1 MALEVLVVDDEAD
14 IRELVSGVLEDEGYR
29 CAPRPTAP
37 PPSRR
42 SKSGGL
48 DGAARRVAAG
58 LAARRA
64 AVAAGDQAAR
74 FDHPGAG
81 DLGTRQSRHRGRGGR
96 EGAIDFIEKPF
107 EAERLIYLVDRATET
122 ERLRRENETLRRQV
136 GQEDQLHG
144 SSVAINTV
152 RATLKRVAP
161 TGSRVLISGPPGV
174 GKEIAARMIHQWSPR
189 AKAPFIVLSAAMMS
203 PERVEEELFGSE
215 SDGVMRPGLLE
226 HAHGGT
232 LFLDEIADMPLT
244 TQAKILR
251 VLTDQSYHRVGG
263 QRPVKVDVRV
273 LSATSRNLPGRNRR
287 GALPRGPVLS
297 PQRRPGAAP
306 AAARAARGRPRARQ
320 PFPRAVRAERRVPPP
335 RISEEAMA
343 ALQAHDW
350 PGNVRQLRNIIERT
364 LILAPGDR
372 VSCIEVD
379 LLPRRDPRQPERGRR
394 RQQRHGDH
402 GQPAARGPRS
412 FEREYLQDPDPALFR
427 QHLAHRVVH
436 RHGALGPAPEAQGPG
451 HRGQAGGRGVGAGS
465 AMAARSLSL
474 QDHFLNSVRRAK
486 LPVTI
491 FLVKG
496 VKLQGVI
503 TWFDAFSLLLRREGA
518 SQLVYKHSISTIMPP
533 RAAAGLRRRPSRR
546 RRAPRPRSRTCSSP
560 PPRATTSA

>member
-14 IRELVSGVLEDEGYR
+14 IRELVSGVLEDEGYTVR
-29 CAPRPTAP
+29 AAGDSMQTLDAIENRRP
-37 PPSRR
+37 SMVLLDVWLQG
-42 SKSGGL
+42 SKL
-48 DGAARRVAAG
+48 DGLELLQEIKRRDPTIPVLMISG
-58 LAARRA
+58 HGNLDT
-64 AVAAGDQAAR
+64 AVAAV
-74 FDHPGAG
+74 
-81 DLGTRQSRHRGRGGR
+81 R

-122 ERLRRENETLRRQV
+122 ERLRRENETLRLQV

-152 RATLKRVAP
+152 RATLKRVSP

-203 PERVEEELFGSE
+203 PERVEEELFGTE
-215 SDGVMRPGLLE
+215 GEGVMRPGLLE

-244 TQAKILR
+244 TQGKILR
-251 VLTDQSYHRVGG
+251 VLTDQSYARVGG

-273 LSATSRNLPGRNRR
+273 LSATSRNLQDEIAGGRFREDLFYRLNVVPVK
-287 GALPRGPVLS
+287 LPPLR
-297 PQRRPGAAP
+297 
-306 AAARAARGRPRARQ
+306 
-320 PFPRAVRAERRVPPP
+320 ERREDIPELVSHFLARFAGERRIQPP

-379 LLPRRDPRQPERGRR
+379 LLPPEILDNQSAMSGAGTAMAIMGSPLRE
-394 RQQRHGDH
+394 
-402 GQPAARGPRS
+402 ARES
-412 FEREYLQDPDPALFR
+412 FEREYLRIQIRRFSGNISRTASFIGMERSAL
-427 QHLAHRVVH
+427 HRKLK
-436 RHGALGPAPEAQGPG
+436 ALGIGE
-451 HRGQAGGRGVGAGS
+451 
-465 AMAARSLSL
+465 
-474 QDHFLNSVRRAK
+474 K
-486 LPVTI
+486 
-491 FLVKG
+491 
-496 VKLQGVI
+496 
-503 TWFDAFSLLLRREGA
+503 REGEE
-518 SQLVYKHSISTIMPP
+518 
-533 RAAAGLRRRPSRR
+533 
-546 RRAPRPRSRTCSSP
+546 
-560 PPRATTSA
+560 

>member
-14 IRELVSGVLEDEGYR
+14 IRELVSGVLEDEGYEVR
-29 CAPRPTAP
+29 TAADSTQTLDAIEDRRPSMVLLDVWLQG
-37 PPSRR
+37 SR
-42 SKSGGL
+42 L
-48 DGAARRVAAG
+48 DGLQVLQEIKRRDPTIPVLVISG
-58 LAARRA
+58 HGNLDT
-64 AVAAGDQAAR
+64 AVAAV
-74 FDHPGAG
+74 
-81 DLGTRQSRHRGRGGR
+81 R
-96 EGAIDFIEKPF
+96 EGAVDFIEKPF

-122 ERLRRENETLRRQV
+122 DRLRRENETLRQQV

-189 AKAPFIVLSAAMMS
+189 SKAPFIVLSAAMMS

-215 SDGVMRPGLLE
+215 AEGVVRPGLLE

-273 LSATSRNLPGRNRR
+273 LSATSRNLQDEISAGRFREDLFYRLNVVPVRVPALRERR
-287 GALPRGPVLS
+287 EDIPELVSHFL
-297 PQRRPGAAP
+297 
-306 AAARAARGRPRARQ
+306 ARFA
-320 PFPRAVRAERRVPPP
+320 AERRIPAL

-364 LILAPGDR
+364 IILAPGDR
-372 VSCIEVD
+372 VSCIDVD
-379 LLPRRDPRQPERGRR
+379 LLPPEILDNQTAVG
-394 RQQRHGDH
+394 GST
-402 GQPAARGPRS
+402 AAMAIMGSPLREARES
-412 FEREYLQDPDPALFR
+412 FEREYLKIQIRRFSGNISRTASFIGMERSAL
-427 QHLAHRVVH
+427 HRKLK
-436 RHGALGPAPEAQGPG
+436 ALGIG
-451 HRGQAGGRGVGAGS
+451 
-465 AMAARSLSL
+465 
-474 QDHFLNSVRRAK
+474 DK
-486 LPVTI
+486 
-491 FLVKG
+491 
-496 VKLQGVI
+496 
-503 TWFDAFSLLLRREGA
+503 REGEE
-518 SQLVYKHSISTIMPP
+518 
-533 RAAAGLRRRPSRR
+533 
-546 RRAPRPRSRTCSSP
+546 
-560 PPRATTSA
+560 